1 MYCQKINIGVN
12 HFQFQEA
19 LSFEESV
26 TNHFSHSSSPSQD
39 NYDVAMEK
47 SEPSLKCHVAF
58 KNINFHFQ
66 CLHKSYDFFSS
77 GAKRL

>member
-47 SEPSLKCHVAF
+47 SESPL
-58 KNINFHFQ
+58 
-66 CLHKSYDFFSS
+66 
-77 GAKRL
+77 